1 MKGTVELTHPAQHHS
16 QSGPLPKI
24 LAPGHDAD
32 RGGLLAL
39 ISGHRDA
46 LKSELQQAGGLL
58 FRGWGLKGAHDFEA
72 ALDAAQF
79 KEMPYVG
86 GAAPRSAVTGGRIMT
101 ANESPAHEK
110 IPLHHEMAQT
120 PNPPDYIFFYCNHAP
135 GAGGA
140 TTLLDSRLAFETLLR
155 IDPKL
160 VERLDKE
167 GVRYTR
173 VMPYET
179 DAGSPIGR
187 SWRETFNVDSRSE
200 AEIAMRNA
208 KMSWEWLEGQ
218 NLKTQ
223 SSSTAAIGWDRQR
236 QRRTFFNSVIAAFT
250 GWYDSRNDGAKAV
263 HFGGGDPLSQTS
275 IDTFLEATQ
284 NLQVNMPWE
293 AGDMLWLDN
302 RLILHARQP
311 YEGDREVFAAIAQD

>member
-1 MKGTVELTHPAQHHS
+1 MKGTMELTHPAQHLS
-16 QSGPLPKI
+16 RSGPLPKI
-24 LAPGHDAD
+24 LAPDH
-32 RGGLLAL
+32 GGDLEDLLAL
-39 ISGHRDA
+39 ITGHRDA

-58 FRGWGLKGAHDFEA
+58 FRDWGLKGAHDFEA
-72 ALDAAQF
+72 ALDAGQF

-86 GAAPRSAVTGGRIMT
+86 GAAPRSAVTRGRIMT

-120 PNPPDYIFFYCNHAP
+120 PNPPDYIFFYCNQAP
-135 GAGGA
+135 AVGGA
-140 TTLLDSRLAFETLLR
+140 TTLLDSRLAFETLDR
-155 IDPKL
+155 IDPQL
-160 VERLDKE
+160 VERLAKE

-179 DAGSPIGR
+179 DTASPIGR
-187 SWRETFNVDSRSE
+187 SWRETFNVDSRGE
-200 AEIAMRNA
+200 AEIVMRNL
-208 KMSWEWLEGQ
+208 KISWEWLEGQ

-223 SSSTAAIGWDRQR
+223 SSPTAAIGWDRQR

-250 GWYDSRNDGAKAV
+250 GWYDSRNEGAKAV

-275 IDTFLEATQ
+275 IDAFLEATQ
-284 NLQVNMPWE
+284 AFQVNMPWK

-302 RLILHARQP
+302 RLVLHARQS
-311 YEGDREVFAAIAQD
+311 YEGGREVFAAIARD